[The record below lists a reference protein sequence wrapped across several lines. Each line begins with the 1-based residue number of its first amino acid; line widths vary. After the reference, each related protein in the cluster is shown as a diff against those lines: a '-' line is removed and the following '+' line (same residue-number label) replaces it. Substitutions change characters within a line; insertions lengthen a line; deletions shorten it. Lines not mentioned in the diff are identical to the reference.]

1 MPEVLMVPRVLLPPV
16 TPFTCHVTAVLERL
30 LTVAVKRA
38 VLPNRTWLPPLTV
51 TDGGPDCVVFVETL
65 PQPASKVTRPSA
77 NTRTRCECGSRE
89 SCKTDLRVVG
99 ATYANRGRGTGR
111 SEEHTSELQ

>member
-1 MPEVLMVPRVLLPPV
+1 MVPKVLLPPV

-38 VLPNRTWLPPLTV
+38 VLPNRTW
-51 TDGGPDCVVFVETL
+51 
-65 PQPASKVTRPSA
+65 RPSA
-77 NTRTRCECGSRE
+77 NTRARCECGSRE

-99 ATYANRGRGTGR
+99 ATYANRGRGTG
-111 SEEHTSELQ
+111 LQRH